1 MKHRLI
7 SAKEE
12 IELAKVIQEGGAG
25 MDAAIERFL
34 LANLRLVLYQV
45 SKIKIEDADQQQDL
59 IQEGNIGLI
68 TAIKKFN
75 PSYGCRF
82 STYALWWVRQS
93 INRCL
98 EKDRT
103 IKIPTYRQDMNK
115 KILSAYREMGENQ
128 SVIPKLCDY
137 FGLPEKDIMLALTP
151 CSCTSLET
159 EVSDGMSIMDLL
171 GEDDDF
177 EGRLLEKERQD
188 QILLLL
194 SALEKHEKIVIE
206 KRFGLG
212 GQDPTSYQKIGEEM
226 GISRSQVCQ
235 IVSKTLKELRK
246 RAEKI

>member
-1 MKHRLI
+1 MKYKLI

-12 IELAKVIQEGGAG
+12 IELAKVIQEGGDG
-25 MDAAIERFL
+25 VDAAIERFL

-45 SKIKIEDADQQQDL
+45 SKIAPDDPDQQQDL

-115 KILSAYREMGENQ
+115 KIVMAYKEMGETQ
-128 SVIPKLCDY
+128 STIPKLCEY

-151 CSCTSLET
+151 CSCTSIET
-159 EVSDGMSIMDLL
+159 EVAEGRSIIDII
-171 GEDDDF
+171 GEEDDF
-177 EGRLLEKERQD
+177 EGRLLEKERHEQV
-188 QILLLL
+188 LTLL
-194 SALEKHEKIVIE
+194 SALEKNEKTVIE

-212 GQDPTSYQKIGEEM
+212 GQDPTSYQKIGEEL

-246 RAEKI
+246 RAENL

>member
-12 IELAKVIQEGGAG
+12 IELAKVIQEGGDG

-45 SKIKIEDADQQQDL
+45 SKIKTDDADQQQDL
-59 IQEGNIGLI
+59 VQEGNIGLI

-115 KILSAYREMGENQ
+115 KIVSAYREMGENQ

-159 EVSDGMSIMDLL
+159 EISDGMSIMDLL

-177 EGRLLEKERQD
+177 ESRLLEKERQD

-246 RAEKI
+246 RAENI

>member
-1 MKHRLI
+1 MKYKLI

-12 IELAKVIQEGGAG
+12 IELAKVIQEGGDG
-25 MDAAIERFL
+25 TDAAIERFL

-45 SKIKIEDADQQQDL
+45 SKIAPESTDQQQDL

-75 PSYGCRF
+75 PAYGCRF

-93 INRCL
+93 IHRCL

-115 KILSAYREMGENQ
+115 KILSAYREMGEHQ

-151 CSCTSLET
+151 CTCTSLET
-159 EVSDGMSIMDLL
+159 AISDGMSIMDLI

-177 EGRLLEKERQD
+177 EGRLLEKERQE
-188 QILLLL
+188 QVLSLL
-194 SALEKHEKIVIE
+194 SALEKQEKIVIE
-206 KRFGLG
+206 KRFGLA

-246 RAEKI
+246 RADKI